1 MINYRDQ
8 ALEVIARRVIKE
20 YDPALLTN
28 PVAIPIEDIMEQQ
41 YGLILNYQYIRNNGR
56 ILGETTFDDMPVAVY
71 DKEEGGYTWVIAKA
85 GTVFLDASLLAPR
98 NIGRLRFTEAHELAH
113 WLIHREIYEGSGN
126 TAAMLKNNPAS
137 SSGEDV
143 LIERQADRLACFL
156 LMPGGQV
163 KMAFNHVR
171 NSADPVAE
179 VAGTFG
185 VSRQAMSI
193 RLSELHL
200 I

>member
-1 MINYRDQ
+1 
-8 ALEVIARRVIKE
+8 L
-20 YDPALLTN
+20 
-28 PVAIPIEDIMEQQ
+28 
-41 YGLILNYQYIRNNGR
+41 
-56 ILGETTFDDMPVAVY
+56 PVAVY
-71 DKEEGGYTWVIAKA
+71 DKEEGGYTWVRAKA

-143 LIERQADRLACFL
+143 LIERQADQLACFL

-163 KMAFNHVR
+163 KMAFNHAR
-171 NSADPVAE
+171 NSVDPIAE

-193 RLSELHL
+193 RLTELHL